1 MVFETITLFLQEE
14 SLLFLLNLQSKQPI
28 HLQLQSQLIRFME
41 AGILKPGD
49 RLPSVRSLAQ
59 DNGVNPNTVAKAYAQ
74 LERRGYVYNLPKKGV
89 YVSDRSHDGSI
100 LEVLKPLKESGV
112 SQDEI
117 FTLIN
122 QLYGKEAGLDA

>member
-1 MVFETITLFLQEE
+1 M
-14 SLLFLLNLQSKQPI
+14 FLLNLQSKEPI

-74 LERRGYVYNLPKKGV
+74 LERQGYVYNLPKKGV
-89 YVSDRSHDGSI
+89 YVSDRSHEGSI

-112 SQDEI
+112 KQDEI

-122 QLYGKEAGLDA
+122 QLYGKEASADA